1 MGAARPMGVARPI
14 DGSSNHK
21 SWKAEA
27 GMRRKKTMA
36 IGIASG
42 LLCAACVL
50 LYLQDVNGRAEAAR
64 TEALARYGGEQLE
77 VCVAKRDIAAG
88 ESVDAAAIDT
98 KLWVADLLPEDAVRS
113 ASDVVDRKATSS
125 ILAGEVISSKRFEET
140 TASLDVPDG
149 FSAVSVPARDVQAV
163 GGAVAPGMSV
173 DVYATGATS
182 TDVIVREAL
191 VVSTSASGA
200 DAQGD
205 GSVKWLTLAV
215 SPDRVQELVAA
226 AQSSELYFVLP
237 GEGGD
242 AAKAE
247 GDER

>member
-1 MGAARPMGVARPI
+1 M
-14 DGSSNHK
+14 
-21 SWKAEA
+21 
-27 GMRRKKTMA
+27 
-36 IGIASG
+36 
-42 LLCAACVL
+42 
-50 LYLQDVNGRAEAAR
+50 
-64 TEALARYGGEQLE
+64 
-77 VCVAKRDIAAG
+77 
-88 ESVDAAAIDT
+88 
-98 KLWVADLLPEDAVRS
+98 
-113 ASDVVDRKATSS
+113 
-125 ILAGEVISSKRFEET
+125 ISSKRFEET